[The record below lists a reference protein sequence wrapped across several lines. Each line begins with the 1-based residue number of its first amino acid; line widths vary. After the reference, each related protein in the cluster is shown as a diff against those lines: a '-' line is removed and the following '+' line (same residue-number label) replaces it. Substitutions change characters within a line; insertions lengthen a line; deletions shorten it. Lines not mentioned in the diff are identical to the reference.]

1 MCCVFRLTCYVLCF
15 ARYVNVISRSNTRA
29 RMVVTQHISISS
41 HTIQP
46 ESTLGNR
53 EAMASSLSAY
63 CYPMFEL
70 TYQFSSKLYVA
81 KLIFLQIFY

>member
-1 MCCVFRLTCYVLCF
+1 MCCVFRLTCYVLCFSFNVLCF

-53 EAMASSLSAY
+53 EAMASSL
-63 CYPMFEL
+63 
-70 TYQFSSKLYVA
+70 
-81 KLIFLQIFY
+81 